1 MIILWAKKIKKE
13 TIIKFIM
20 IFKDIE
26 AHEKNP
32 YKSLT

>member
-1 MIILWAKKIKKE
+1 MSKKIKKE

-20 IFKDIE
+20 IFKYIE